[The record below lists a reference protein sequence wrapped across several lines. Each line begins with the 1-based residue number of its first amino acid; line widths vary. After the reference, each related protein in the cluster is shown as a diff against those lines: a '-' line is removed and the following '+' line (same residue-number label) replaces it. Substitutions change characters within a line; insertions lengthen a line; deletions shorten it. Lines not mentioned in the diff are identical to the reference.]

1 MIPGWRID
9 RIFFVYGKGVQRD
22 LHGGKRINFFSNKG
36 RNGRYGKPDVIRY
49 SVVIAFDA
57 RVSVPFAKGGK
68 ERHFRRFGK
77 KYDLPE
83 ASIVKSFKTI
93 TQKFHFMYHQENCI
107 KFEIILRNIL
117 LETSHAEKKLFINLY
132 NSSFSSFPLRCK
144 KI

>member
-1 MIPGWRID
+1 MEKGSKGISTGEKEL
-9 RIFFVYGKGVQRD
+9 IFFQQRE
-22 LHGGKRINFFSNKG
+22 KRKIW
-36 RNGRYGKPDVIRY
+36 KPDVIRY

-93 TQKFHFMYHQENCI
+93 TQKFHFMYHRENCI
-107 KFEIILRNIL
+107 EFEIILRNIL

>member
-1 MIPGWRID
+1 MTGFSLFTEKGSKGISTGEKEL
-9 RIFFVYGKGVQRD
+9 IFFQQRE
-22 LHGGKRINFFSNKG
+22 KRKIW
-36 RNGRYGKPDVIRY
+36 KPDVIRY

-93 TQKFHFMYHQENCI
+93 TQKFHFMYHRENCI